1 VGKAPIH
8 KRVARNDIWISSDTC
23 SSIESLTKM
32 YLTVMSL
39 LAYPVTLFFFFL
51 IPYSIKGHLP
61 ASVSVRFLG
70 GGGGPAPSQPLK
82 SSESALSRT
91 AIYFFSPVPT
101 SRLPWNRAGSFFFF
115 FFLEYSHLRASV
127 RAESVGKS
135 TFQLPGNCTSK

>member
-1 VGKAPIH
+1 MWEKLLYIKEWLGMTFGYQVT
-8 KRVARNDIWISSDTC
+8 R

-39 LAYPVTLFFFFL
+39 LAYPVTLFFG

-70 GGGGPAPSQPLK
+70 GGGGSAPSQPLK

-91 AIYFFSPVPT
+91 AIYFFSFPSPHISVTLEP
-101 SRLPWNRAGSFFFF
+101 RRKLFFFF
-115 FFLEYSHLRASV
+115 WNPYS
-127 RAESVGKS
+127 
-135 TFQLPGNCTSK
+135 FQR

>member
-91 AIYFFSPVPT
+91 AIYFFFPSPHISVTLEP
-101 SRLPWNRAGSFFFF
+101 RRKLFFFWNP
-115 FFLEYSHLRASV
+115 LISALAS
-127 RAESVGKS
+127 AQKA
-135 TFQLPGNCTSK
+135 